1 MADLFSPAKFD
12 YEECRIKTAGTGD
25 AIDPKHIA
33 VDPAS
38 DNLITNDPA
47 LGLKVVADDLISAEE
62 GNVAKKSQADGGI
75 LVKPADM
82 VSSDNCNALDLGT
95 DGKLRLRP
103 EDLISDVNGGNPLG
117 INPEDCKLFINP
129 CLLPGPQNIVSND
142 EGNLIVRDPDDC
154 SALLKYQN
162 VVSEDAGNLI
172 EPGTDGKLKITVQD
186 IVDKGYIGAGL
197 VYVERQDG
205 SHVLQVAACNGLT
218 FNEGDKTDVRGN
230 TYHAKWLSID
240 LDDNQNLLYFV
251 SGDGC
256 TECFEGCGQLSIEF
270 SMNANGQWLRILDR
284 NGNVYKRIS
293 LNNGLTASNDG
304 GLTINTLDT
313 LDRNNDAPI
322 SSKAVVAYA
331 APKYHANADK
341 TIYGGGT
348 GTLYGH
354 VKLSAA
360 HDSTLGVDDS
370 VAATPSAVKK
380 AYDDGTRQA
389 TGAVPGQVTLSSAH
403 DSDLAPSAGVAATP
417 AAVKKAYD
425 DGTRKGTC
433 SQFGQV
439 KLTDSLTSTDGC
451 ADSVGLSAKAGK
463 QLKDLIDQIVGPDD
477 PDDPGASDARKAIYE
492 LHAKNF
498 ASTGSGRST
507 VVYGQVFMPRVNGK
521 RLNGHLVAYTG
532 TTTSGDVVSV
542 KLTEESVTGKTSG
555 QNTGYYVSIALPE
568 VSASDVTAFV
578 NALNTAAGTNGIP
591 FSELAHYRVTNAVDP
606 ADGGSHNNTY
616 FFVAAKTQAL
626 ALDFWTA
633 HGTSTTAD
641 TMESSKYLTQAYAV
655 PYTKAYYDV
664 DAS

>member
-82 VSSDNCNALDLGT
+82 ISDDNCNALDLGT

-142 EGNLIVRDPDDC
+142 EGNLIIRDPDDC

-186 IVDKGYIGAGL
+186 VVDKGYIGAGL

-205 SHVLQVAACNGLT
+205 SHVIQVAACNGLT
-218 FNEGDKTDVRGN
+218 FHEGDKTDVRGN
-230 TYHAKWLSID
+230 TYHAKWLSVD

-270 SMNANGQWLRILDR
+270 DMNANGQWLRILDR

-304 GLTINTLDT
+304 GLTINTQDT
-313 LDRNNDAPI
+313 VADTAPANDLPI

-380 AYDDGTRQA
+380 AYDDGTR
-389 TGAVPGQVTLSSAH
+389 
-403 DSDLAPSAGVAATP
+403 
-417 AAVKKAYD
+417 
-425 DGTRKGTC
+425 KGTC

-477 PDDPGASDARKAIYE
+477 PDDPGTSDTRKAIYE

-498 ASTGSGRST
+498 ASAGSGRST

-641 TMESSKYLTQAYAV
+641 TMDSSKYLTQAYAV

>member
-62 GNVAKKSQADGGI
+62 VNVAKKSQADGGI

-82 VSSDNCNALDLGT
+82 VSSDGCNAIEIGT

-117 INPEDCKLFINP
+117 VNPEDCKLFINP

-172 EPGTDGKLKITVQD
+172 EPGTDGKLKVTVQD
-186 IVDKGYIGAGL
+186 VVDKGYIGAGL

-205 SHVLQVAACNGLT
+205 SHVIQVAACNGLT
-218 FNEGDKTDVRGN
+218 FNEGDKTDVRGH

-240 LDDNQNLLYFV
+240 LDENQNLLYFV

-270 SMNANGQWLRILDR
+270 SMNANGQWLRILDKD
-284 NGNVYKRIS
+284 GNVYKRIS
-293 LNNGLTASNDG
+293 LNNGLTASADG
-304 GLTINTLDT
+304 GLTIETQDT
-313 LDRNNDAPI
+313 VATTAPANDLPI

-380 AYDDGTRQA
+380 AYDDGTR
-389 TGAVPGQVTLSSAH
+389 
-403 DSDLAPSAGVAATP
+403 
-417 AAVKKAYD
+417 
-425 DGTRKGTC
+425 KGTC

-477 PDDPGASDARKAIYE
+477 PDDPGTSDTRKAIYE

-578 NALNTAAGTNGIP
+578 NALNTAAGTTGIP

-606 ADGGSHNNTY
+606 AVGGSHNNTY

>member
-82 VSSDNCNALDLGT
+82 ISDDNCNALDLGT

-117 INPEDCKLFINP
+117 VNPEDCKLFINP

-162 VVSEDAGNLI
+162 VVSDDAGNLI

-218 FNEGDKTDVRGN
+218 FNEGDKTDIRGN

-313 LDRNNDAPI
+313 LANTAPDNDLPI
-322 SSKAVVAYA
+322 SSKAVVPAINELRDWAQRTFSPIPHKSTDTTYG
-331 APKYHANADK
+331 KGDADE
-341 TIYGGGT
+341 
-348 GTLYGH
+348 YGH
-354 VKLSAA
+354 LKLSAS
-360 HDSTLGVDDS
+360 HTSTLGVDDGT
-370 VAATPSAVKK
+370 AATPS
-380 AYDDGTRQA
+380 
-389 TGAVPGQVTLSSAH
+389 
-403 DSDLAPSAGVAATP
+403 
-417 AAVKKAYD
+417 AVKKAYD

-477 PDDPGASDARKAIYE
+477 PDDPGTSDTRKAIYE

-578 NALNTAAGTNGIP
+578 NALNTAAGTTGIP

>member
-82 VSSDNCNALDLGT
+82 VSDDNCNALDLGT

-117 INPEDCKLFINP
+117 VNPEDCKLFINP

-142 EGNLIVRDPDDC
+142 EGNLIIRDPDDC

-172 EPGTDGKLKITVQD
+172 EPGTDGKLKITMQD
-186 IVDKGYIGAGL
+186 VVDKGYIGAGL

-230 TYHAKWLSID
+230 IYHAKWLSID
-240 LDDNQNLLYFV
+240 LDENQNLLYFV

-322 SSKAVVAYA
+322 SSKAVLDAVQELFS
-331 APKYHANADK
+331 PIPHDDTTTKY
-341 TIYGGGT
+341 GPGSGT
-348 GTLYGH
+348 KYGH

-360 HDSTLGVDDS
+360 HDSTLGVNDGT
-370 VAATPSAVKK
+370 AATPSAVKK
-380 AYDDGTRQA
+380 AYDDGTRRA
-389 TGAVPGQVTLSSAH
+389 TGTVPGQVTLSSAH

-451 ADSVGLSAKAGK
+451 ANSVGLSAAAGK
-463 QLKDLIDQIVGPDD
+463 ALKDAIDAVAGDIPSLSGLFLSAANVKIYALSPSKNGPI
-477 PDDPGASDARKAIYE
+477 G
-492 LHAKNF
+492 
-498 ASTGSGRST
+498 
-507 VVYGQVFMPRVNGK
+507 
-521 RLNGHLVAYTG
+521 
-532 TTTSGDVVSV
+532 
-542 KLTEESVTGKTSG
+542 
-555 QNTGYYVSIALPE
+555 
-568 VSASDVTAFV
+568 
-578 NALNTAAGTNGIP
+578 
-591 FSELAHYRVTNAVDP
+591 
-606 ADGGSHNNTY
+606 GGSHTIGGNTSLPAGRWY
-616 FFVAAKTQAL
+616 GFGWGGYRTAGTGSDTDYMATTIHIESDGTHPVKYYVDADAQ
-626 ALDFWTA
+626 DVEGWTIEKA
-633 HGTSTTAD
+633 ILFKVSTT
-641 TMESSKYLTQAYAV
+641 V
-655 PYTKAYYDV
+655 
-664 DAS
+664 

>member
-38 DNLITNDPA
+38 DNLLMNDPA

-82 VSSDNCNALDLGT
+82 VSSDNCNAIEIGT

-186 IVDKGYIGAGL
+186 VVDKGYIGAGL

-205 SHVLQVAACNGLT
+205 SHVIQVAACNGLT

-230 TYHAKWLSID
+230 TYHAKWLSVD

-270 SMNANGQWLRILDR
+270 DMNANGQWLRILDR

-293 LNNGLTASNDG
+293 LNNGLTASGDG
-304 GLTINTLDT
+304 GLTINTQDT
-313 LDRNNDAPI
+313 VATTAPANDLPI
-322 SSKAVVAYA
+322 SSKAVVDYA

-354 VKLSAA
+354 VKLT
-360 HDSTLGVDDS
+360 DSLTDGTNCKDSS
-370 VAATPSAVKK
+370 VALSACAGKQLK
-380 AYDDGTRQA
+380 DMIDAIDLSQYAPIPHDDTTTKYGGGTS
-389 TGAVPGQVTLSSAH
+389 TNYGH
-403 DSDLAPSAGVAATP
+403 
-417 AAVKKAYD
+417 
-425 DGTRKGTC
+425 
-433 SQFGQV
+433 V
-439 KLTDSLTSTDGC
+439 KLTDRLDLNSC
-451 ADSVGLSAKAGK
+451 ADTSIGLSACAGK
-463 QLKDLIDQIVGPDD
+463 QLKDLIDQIIGPDD
-477 PDDPGASDARKAIYE
+477 PDDPGTSDTRKAIYE

-498 ASTGSGRST
+498 ASAGSGRST

-606 ADGGSHNNTY
+606 AVGGSHNNTY